1 MLDFGDRRIMGCSR
15 TDLERWVRELTGLQD
30 RSFLAGRLDLS
41 DTGIPVCLVVRELAP
56 RRIGLVSFA
65 QLELWFDYPSDQAD
79 AARDWIRRFDRHT
92 QRGGG

>member
-30 RSFLAGRLDLS
+30 RSFLADRLDLS
-41 DTGIPVCLVVRELAP
+41 DAGIPVCLVVRELAP

-65 QLELWFDYPSDQAD
+65 QLEVWFDYPPDQAD

>member
-1 MLDFGDRRIMGCSR
+1 MLDFGDRRVMGCSR
-15 TDLERWVRELTGLQD
+15 ADLERWVRELTGLQG
-30 RSFLAGRLDLS
+30 RQFQGGRLDLS
-41 DTGIPVCLVVRELAP
+41 DAGIPVCIITHELVP

-65 QLELWFDYPSDQAD
+65 QLEVGFEYPASQAE